1 MFIHKSHVFFYVL
14 AGNQCR
20 GLGVVARP
28 AWSPPVLH
36 KVFVFVSPKMR
47 LSVHPLPP
55 LQLHPGTVLYPVV
68 FPALS
73 PSASPA
79 APKRRKG
86 LSSPELTMAL
96 PVLTASASHQEHTAQ
111 VRLSQLHRIFRS
123 CGIKTCK
130 PLQELQ
136 GKAEGMLSCHF
147 QKGDPFKQRVNF
159 QAGLCFISIIMY

>member
-1 MFIHKSHVFFYVL
+1 MFIHKSHMFLYGVL

-28 AWSPPVLH
+28 VWSSPVLH
-36 KVFVFVSPKMR
+36 KVFVFVSPEMW
-47 LSVHPLPP
+47 LSVHSLPP
-55 LQLHPGTVLYPVV
+55 LQLHPGTVLYPAV

-96 PVLTASASHQEHTAQ
+96 PLLTASASHQEHTAQ
-111 VRLSQLHRIFRS
+111 VRLSQLHCIFRS
-123 CGIKTCK
+123 CGIKD
-130 PLQELQ
+130 LQTTLGASRQ
-136 GKAEGMLSCHF
+136 GRRNVIMSFPKRG
-147 QKGDPFKQRVNF
+147 
-159 QAGLCFISIIMY
+159 SIQTESEFLGWVVFY

>member
-1 MFIHKSHVFFYVL
+1 MFIHKSHVFLYVL

-96 PVLTASASHQEHTAQ
+96 PVLTASARAPRAHCSGQAVTASSH
-111 VRLSQLHRIFRS
+111 F
-123 CGIKTCK
+123 
-130 PLQELQ
+130 QELWDQ
-136 GKAEGMLSCHF
+136 NLQTTLGASRQSRRNVIMSFPKRG
-147 QKGDPFKQRVNF
+147 
-159 QAGLCFISIIMY
+159 SI